1 MNLKSSEDSIKK
13 SNELSIAELNHG
25 LSLNQMQLLA
35 YAIYSTQKNGKTEF
49 KKHEFQEKFGIEQYN
64 TEYAYTDS
72 KKITTLQASIKDMGK
87 NYFKLTNVFLEM
99 EYDVGQFTFEWNS
112 KILPHILE
120 LKQKYVVTD
129 LKIASKFKSSYSWR
143 LYEYLKGHYGYFS
156 LKYTKQ
162 EIFKLFNVEHIKT
175 YQSKITDFKRGVL
188 NVAIKEINKLT
199 ELQVRY
205 KEHKKGRF
213 ITHFELFWNIGQT
226 VERASNKQL
235 GHISSM
241 LDKIEANTLTYI
253 DLNNEEYRE
262 YAINLVKHSKEYESL
277 LNPNTEI
284 TVEKADEVIKTLQF
298 NLSMLESMPEKDA
311 NKSDKKEPFPD
322 YNWLEDD

>member
-1 MNLKSSEDSIKK
+1 
-13 SNELSIAELNHG
+13 
-25 LSLNQMQLLA
+25 
-35 YAIYSTQKNGKTEF
+35 
-49 KKHEFQEKFGIEQYN
+49 
-64 TEYAYTDS
+64 
-72 KKITTLQASIKDMGK
+72 
-87 NYFKLTNVFLEM
+87 M

-129 LKIASKFKSSYSWR
+129 LKITSKFKSSYSWR

-205 KEHKKGRF
+205 KEHKKGRS

-226 VERASNKQL
+226 AERASSKQL
-235 GHISSM
+235 DHISSM

-277 LNPNTEI
+277 LDPNTEI